1 MKNEDYQQMKENWK
15 QIISYGPRPFGSA
28 SLKQCSDY
36 LTKEMKKLTPDA
48 YQESYG
54 AEAWEVENWNLEIVS
69 PAPRELESYLFLG
82 SGASDGF
89 EGRLIFAGHN
99 RIWNMYVWDRYAVV
113 DKSGEITAYI
123 TVRGNGEAIPQMLFT
138 GHSELPHY
146 IVGIEE
152 RNMR

>member
-54 AEAWEVENWNLEIVS
+54 AEAWEVENWNL
-69 PAPRELESYLFLG
+69 LKYLAF
-82 SGASDGF
+82 
-89 EGRLIFAGHN
+89 IQQ
-99 RIWNMYVWDRYAVV
+99 
-113 DKSGEITAYI
+113 TAI
-123 TVRGNGEAIPQMLFT
+123 SVLNNSLKT
-138 GHSELPHY
+138 
-146 IVGIEE
+146 
-152 RNMR
+152 